1 MYKFIIHHSGN
12 ACFKADF
19 INSIPKVDGLS
30 YSVVIDEEQEL
41 SNGEINYSGFINY
54 SNLNKN
60 QIVELIKKTLNHEWE
75 VYIDDVLILSNYHE
89 QSMIKAWCEA
99 LWVNVDEK
107 LPTEGVDILI
117 YIPDLKDIDLGWLDD
132 GVNGERC
139 VASSKFGYDLKFIKK
154 WFPISSENMFELHDR
169 SSLEGSCVSE
179 INKDLLIR
187 HEKPVLIYSSKTG
200 YAIAKLN
207 KIDDDYY
214 FVGDDVEI
222 DFDEVEK
229 FNFLPLLEE

>member
-60 QIVELIKKTLNHEWE
+60 QIVELIKKTLDHEWE
-75 VYIDDVLILSNYHE
+75 VYIDDILILNDRTE
-89 QSMIKAWCEA
+89 KSMIKAWCEA
-99 LWVNVDEK
+99 LWVDLDAK
-107 LPTEGVDILI
+107 LPTEGVDVLI
-117 YIPDLKDIDLGWLDD
+117 YIPELKDIDLGWLDD

-139 VASSKFGYDLKFIKK
+139 FVSSKFGYNLKFIKK
-154 WFPISSENMFELHDR
+154 WFPISSENMFDLHD
-169 SSLEGSCVSE
+169 GK
-179 INKDLLIR
+179 KDLLIR
-187 HEKPVLIYSSKTG
+187 YKKPVLIYSSKTG

-207 KIDDDYY
+207 KIDDYYY
-214 FVGDDVEI
+214 FTNDDLNI